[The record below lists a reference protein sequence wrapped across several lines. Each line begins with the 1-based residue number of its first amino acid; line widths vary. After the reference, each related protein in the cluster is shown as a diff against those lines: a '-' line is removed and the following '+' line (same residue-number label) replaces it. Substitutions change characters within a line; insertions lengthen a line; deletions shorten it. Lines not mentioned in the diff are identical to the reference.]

1 MILANDTELFKDIIP
16 ESEDSDSETR
26 LLKLQLKG
34 AVKEDKMDAPKKD
47 VGKYINKVGR
57 SVMPSRKAEDI
68 KDKTE
73 QNEKR

>member
-1 MILANDTELFKDIIP
+1 M
-16 ESEDSDSETR
+16 
-26 LLKLQLKG
+26 LKLQLKG
-34 AVKEDKMDAPKKD
+34 AVKEQIIAAPKKD

-57 SVMPSRKAEDI
+57 SVMPSRKTEET